1 MTSSKNTND
10 PRRDDTERNNSADD
24 NIPAGGSSDNVYK
37 DWSAFV
43 EEHADDLNEV
53 ARSKSAQSFE
63 KHAQRKAKKLEHS
76 IRLNKI
82 AELSI
87 LESSI
92 LESSILGFS
101 AAKSSADKT
110 DTNKTNKTNK
120 FSLNNLS
127 SRKSYIIPQRMQD
140 PHVRFTNSGGPRD
153 NTRSSWLDLDKT
165 MEDYGDDFVPPN
177 PQFENISWVTVVLW
191 VLLIAGIA
199 GILSLAFFPGLA
211 STIGIASGIFALV
224 GGLGLLFTR
233 KKHSPYQEDYSDYG
247 GGARV

>member
-10 PRRDDTERNNSADD
+10 PHREDTERNNSADD
-24 NIPAGGSSDNVYK
+24 NIPADNSSANMYK
-37 DWSAFV
+37 DWSSFV

-76 IRLNKI
+76 IRLNEI
-82 AELSI
+82 
-87 LESSI
+87 
-92 LESSILGFS
+92 
-101 AAKSSADKT
+101 AKSSADKT

-120 FSLNNLS
+120 FSLSNLS
-127 SRKSYIIPQRMQD
+127 SKKSYIIPQRMQD
-140 PHVRFTNSGGPRD
+140 PHVRFTNPGGPRD

-199 GILSLAFFPGLA
+199 GILSLAFLPGFA
-211 STIGIASGIFALV
+211 STIGIASAIFVLV
-224 GGLGLLFTR
+224 GGAGLLLTH
-233 KKHSPYQEDYSDYG
+233 KKHSPSKEDYNDYG
-247 GGARV
+247 EGARV